1 MKKPLKISLLF
12 LAGIVIIGLTVVL
25 IKNQPKQ
32 ILFYSNFC
40 GHCLEVEKY
49 INENKVKD
57 YLAFRELEVSQ
68 NQMNSRL
75 LSQKAAIC
83 GVDNKEIGVPF
94 FFDGEKCLIGSD
106 EIINY
111 FESKK

>member
-1 MKKPLKISLLF
+1 MKKPLKISLLL
-12 LAGIVIIGLTVVL
+12 LAGIVIIGLTIVL
-25 IKNQPKQ
+25 VKNQPKQ

-40 GHCLEVEKY
+40 EHCLEVEKY

-57 YLAFRELEVSQ
+57 YLVFRELEVSQ

-75 LSQKAAIC
+75 LSQKAAVCRIDSRE
-83 GVDNKEIGVPF
+83 VGVPF
-94 FFDGEKCLIGSD
+94 FFDGEKCLIGTVD
-106 EIINY
+106 IINY